1 MLILKKLLKMSNKQL
16 SAFFQMD
23 PLEKLN
29 KSSDSTISI
38 IKEGLRNKI
47 KIWVGSPK
55 QATLERSSVRTIG
68 YEVLNENL
76 RTGKRDE
83 LEVNKF
89 DFFFIRQ
96 DPPFD
101 LAYLTNCYLLEIHK
115 KFNKK
120 PFFVNDPTG
129 IKNFTEKIFPMY
141 FPDLMP
147 QTYITGNLDFFKDIL
162 KKYKKVVIKTLFN
175 KGGDG
180 IEKVD
185 IKKPK
190 EASDEFLKLINKYK
204 VPVVIQKFIG
214 NVKNGDKRVILLNG
228 NPEGIINRI
237 PPKGHFK
244 ANLHLGGRAEATALS
259 DKEKQIC
266 NSLKKILINEK
277 LFFVGI
283 DLINE
288 TLTEINVTSPTGI
301 VQIKELCGTNIAKKI
316 WDKLIAINHR

>member
-1 MLILKKLLKMSNKQL
+1 MVNKKL

-23 PLEKLN
+23 PFEKLN
-29 KSSDSTISI
+29 ASSDSTVSI
-38 IKEGLRNKI
+38 IKEGLKKNI
-47 KIWVGSPK
+47 KIWVGQPGNITFKKS
-55 QATLERSSVRTIG
+55 
-68 YEVLNENL
+68 EVITKGCEILDDGL
-76 RTGKRDE
+76 RMGKTGE
-83 LEVNKF
+83 LEINKL

-120 PFFVNDPTG
+120 PFFVNDPRG

-141 FPDLMP
+141 YPDLMP
-147 QTYITGNLDFFKDIL
+147 QTCITGNLESFKHLL
-162 KKYKKVVIKTLFN
+162 KKYKKVVIKTLFH

-180 IEKVD
+180 VEKVD
-185 IKKPK
+185 IKNSS
-190 EASDEFLKLINKYK
+190 EANDEFVKLINKYK
-204 VPVVIQKFIG
+204 VPVVVQKFIE
-214 NVKNGDKRVILLNG
+214 NVKNGDKRVILLDG
-228 NPEGIINRI
+228 NPEGLINRV

-244 ANLHLGGRAEATALS
+244 ANLHLGGRAETTDLS
-259 DKEKQIC
+259 DKEKKIC
-266 NSLKKILINEK
+266 KFLKRILLKEK

-301 VQIKELCGTNIAKKI
+301 VQIKELSGINIAEKI
-316 WDKLIAINHR
+316 WNKLVAKLDF

>member
-1 MLILKKLLKMSNKQL
+1 MGNKKL

-23 PLEKLN
+23 PFDKLN
-29 KSSDSTISI
+29 EGSDSTISI
-38 IKEGLRNKI
+38 IKEGLKKNI
-47 KIWVGSPK
+47 KIWVGSPRHVTFRK
-55 QATLERSSVRTIG
+55 SEVITKG
-68 YEVLNENL
+68 YEVLDEGL
-76 RTGKRDE
+76 RMGKIDE
-83 LEVNKF
+83 LEINKL

-101 LAYLTNCYLLEIHK
+101 LSYLTNCYLLEIHK

-141 FPDLMP
+141 YPDLIP
-147 QTYITGNLDFFKDIL
+147 QTYITGNLDSFKYLL
-162 KKYKKVVIKTLFN
+162 KKYKQVVIKTLFN

-180 IEKVD
+180 VEKVD
-185 IKKPK
+185 IKKPN
-190 EASDEFLKLINKYK
+190 EANDEFMKLINKYK
-204 VPVVIQKFIG
+204 VPVVVQKFIE

-228 NPEGIINRI
+228 NPVGFINRI

-244 ANLHLGGRAEATALS
+244 ANLHLGGRAEATILS
-259 DKEKQIC
+259 NKEKQIC
-266 NSLKKILINEK
+266 KSLKRILKNEK

-301 VQIKELCGTNIAKKI
+301 VQIKELSGINIAEKIWNKLITKKI
-316 WDKLIAINHR
+316 YD

>member
-1 MLILKKLLKMSNKQL
+1 MLGKQH

-38 IKEGLRNKI
+38 IKEGLKNNI
-47 KIWVGSPK
+47 KIWVGSPE
-55 QATLERSSVRTIG
+55 QVTLRKSKVRTIG
-68 YEVLNENL
+68 YEVLDENL
-76 RTGKRDE
+76 SIGKKDE
-83 LEVNKF
+83 LEIKKF

-147 QTYITGNLDFFKDIL
+147 QTYITGNLEFFKDIL
-162 KKYKKVVIKTLFN
+162 KKYKRVVIKTLFN
-175 KGGDG
+175 KGGEG

-185 IKKPK
+185 IKNPK
-190 EASDEFLKLINKYK
+190 QANDEFLKLINKYQ
-204 VPVVIQKFIG
+204 VPVVIQKFIE

-244 ANLHLGGRAEATALS
+244 ANLHLGGRAEAGDLS

-266 NSLKKILINEK
+266 NSLKKILIKEK

-316 WDKLIAINHR
+316 WEKLIATNHS

>member
-1 MLILKKLLKMSNKQL
+1 MSDKKL

-29 KSSDSTISI
+29 ESSDSTISI
-38 IKEGLRNKI
+38 IKEGLKNNI

-55 QATLERSSVRTIG
+55 QVTLKKSSVITVG
-68 YEVLNENL
+68 YEVLDENL
-76 RTGKRDE
+76 SIGKRDE
-83 LEVNKF
+83 LEIKKF

-147 QTYITGNLDFFKDIL
+147 QTYITGNLESFKILL
-162 KKYKKVVIKTLFN
+162 KKYKQVVIKTLFN
-175 KGGDG
+175 KGGEG
-180 IEKVD
+180 IEMVD
-185 IKKPK
+185 IKNPNK
-190 EASDEFLKLINKYK
+190 ANNEFLKLINQYQ
-204 VPVVIQKFIG
+204 VPVVVQKFIE
-214 NVKNGDKRVILLNG
+214 NVKYGDKRVILLDG
-228 NPEGIINRI
+228 NPAGIINRI
-237 PPKGHFK
+237 PPKGEFK
-244 ANLHLGGRAEATALS
+244 ANLHLGGKAEAIGLS
-259 DKEKQIC
+259 NKEKEIC
-266 NSLKKILINEK
+266 RSLKKTLINEK

-288 TLTEINVTSPTGI
+288 KLTEINVTSPTGI
-301 VQIKELCGTNIAKKI
+301 VQIKELSGINVAKKM
-316 WDKLIAINHR
+316 WDKLIAKNHL

>member
-1 MLILKKLLKMSNKQL
+1 MSDKKL

-29 KSSDSTISI
+29 ESSDSTISI
-38 IKEGLRNKI
+38 IKEGLKNNI

-55 QATLERSSVRTIG
+55 QVTLKKSSVITVG
-68 YEVLNENL
+68 YEVLDENL
-76 RTGKRDE
+76 SIGKRDE
-83 LEVNKF
+83 LEIKKF

-101 LAYLTNCYLLEIHK
+101 LAYLTNCYLLEIHN

-147 QTYITGNLDFFKDIL
+147 QSYITGNLDFFKEIL
-162 KKYKKVVIKTLFN
+162 KKYRKVVIKTLYN
-175 KGGDG
+175 KGGEG
-180 IEKVD
+180 IEMVD

-190 EASDEFLKLINKYK
+190 DANDQFLKLVNKYQ
-204 VPVVIQKFIG
+204 VPVVIQKFIE
-214 NVKNGDKRVILLNG
+214 NVKKGDKRVILLNG
-228 NPEGIINRI
+228 NPVGIINRI

-244 ANLHLGGRAEATALS
+244 ANLHLGGRAEATDLS
-259 DKEKQIC
+259 DKEKKIC
-266 NSLKKILINEK
+266 NSLKKILIREK